1 MSKWTSKRRK
11 INFRIMIPAGIIV
24 ALTVIF
30 LPIVAFGLTL
40 LGALI
45 CVPLLISMYAARREK
60 TRNDKARM
68 ASIATADGHKAG
80 VCTVPPSSDSSVEF
94 VPSTSNEAAESLMT
108 LAGLRGENLITVEE
122 YLAKRKAILDRL

>member
-1 MSKWTSKRRK
+1 MAKWTSKRRK
-11 INFRIMIPAGIIV
+11 INFRIMIPAGIIF

-45 CVPLLISMYAARREK
+45 CVPLVISMYAARREK

-68 ASIATADGHKAG
+68 TSVATADATGG
-80 VCTVPPSSDSSVEF
+80 VSTCPPRVLIPPSNSS
-94 VPSTSNEAAESLMT
+94 PRQATTRQSHS
-108 LAGLRGENLITVEE
+108 
-122 YLAKRKAILDRL
+122 